1 MPAHLSSRTRF
12 DPLVRSR
19 HKSMSIANELS
30 CDVAAAVFAKQETQA
45 QTDKEQLTELVLTL
59 HTTLRQMTNEA
70 RDRRRAQL
78 SAHKVSAHNAQTA
91 GN

>member
-1 MPAHLSSRTRF
+1 
-12 DPLVRSR
+12 
-19 HKSMSIANELS
+19 MSIANELS
-30 CDVAAAVFAKQETQA
+30 CDVAAAVFAKQEA
-45 QTDKEQLTELVLTL
+45 PVQTDTEQLTELVLTL

-78 SAHKVSAHNAQTA
+78 SARPALAHNAQTS